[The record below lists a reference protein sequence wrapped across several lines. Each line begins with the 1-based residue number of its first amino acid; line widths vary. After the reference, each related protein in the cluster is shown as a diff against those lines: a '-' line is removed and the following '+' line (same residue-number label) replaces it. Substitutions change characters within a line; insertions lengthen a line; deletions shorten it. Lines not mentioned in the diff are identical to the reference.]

1 MIGKK
6 SQVVII
12 SLWILVILTIL
23 AISVAHR
30 VAMALRLSRYQRD
43 KIRALYLA
51 KAGINRAIAELEKDK
66 DNNNYDALNEKWAD
80 NKDTFEKI
88 LLNNNPDEF
97 ATVSYTVEENGKEE
111 TQFGMIDEERKINI
125 NEADSGLLLTLLSKI
140 GVSNSSEIANN
151 ICAWRGGKDFTN
163 IAELIL
169 VKGLRDIDLGI
180 YEKLKNLITVWGSG
194 KVNINTADRYVLE
207 ILMEYCRKQLQNQ
220 NISENNPGD
229 LAERVIQ
236 LRPFDSIGDLQTKL
250 TNQGSLDS
258 SQINILN
265 ELYKVIDF
273 KSACFYIRSNG
284 KIGNS
289 NLGSKIYCIF
299 DRDKKNITYWHE
311 S

>member
-30 VAMALRLSRYQRD
+30 VAFGLRLSRYQRD
-43 KIRALYLA
+43 KARALYLA

-88 LLNNNPDEF
+88 LLDNNPNEF

-111 TQFGMIDEERKINI
+111 TKFGMIDEERKINI
-125 NEADSGLLLTLLSKI
+125 NKADSGLLEALLSKI

-151 ICAWRGGKDFTN
+151 ICAWRQDKDFTN

-169 VKGLRDIDLGI
+169 AKGLRDIDLKI

-194 KVNINTADRYVLE
+194 KVNINTLDRYVLE

-229 LAERVIQ
+229 LAERIIQ
-236 LRPFDSIGDLQTKL
+236 LRPFDSVGDLQTKL
-250 TNQGSLDS
+250 TNQRSLDS

-289 NLGSKIYCIF
+289 NLNSRIYCIF